1 MGYHILIDN
10 FDQNVWQNCTAEFM
24 DDSLYQTWAY
34 QQVRGQQDG
43 QAVSRFIVQNADG
56 NPCLIG
62 QVRIK
67 KVAMLGLRIGYI
79 QWGPLCRKRTGIV
92 DDAAALLT
100 LLKKSYIPSKVNVLR
115 VSPNIFEHES
125 RDLDKHLLQAG
136 FVKHPQIKPYH
147 TMLFSLDTDEEGI
160 RNRFHSGWRRYLNKA
175 EKSELDI
182 QQGTD
187 QSYIE
192 ILDELY
198 HYLLQRKGFEGL
210 SVDTFAQTQRLLPAN
225 KKMNV
230 VLARKDQQVVTAHI
244 TSHLGDTALGVLAG
258 SSEAALQ
265 LNSTYLVWWH
275 TLLAA
280 NRAGMKRYDLAGID
294 PEKNPK
300 VYQYKQRM
308 GAVEAR
314 HIGVFEACSSAGVK
328 AVWRMAE
335 KAYTYLKRK

>member
-1 MGYHILIDN
+1 MGYHVLIDN
-10 FDQNVWQNCTAEFM
+10 FDQDLWQNCTAEFM
-24 DDSLYQTWAY
+24 DYSLYQTWAY
-34 QQVRGQQDG
+34 QQVRGRREG
-43 QAVSRFIVQNADG
+43 QALSRFIIQEADG

-67 KVAMLGLRIGYI
+67 KAAMLGLRIGYI

-92 DDAAALLT
+92 GDATALFT

-115 VSPNIFEHES
+115 ISPNIFEHES
-125 RDLDKHLLQAG
+125 SDLVKHLHQAG
-136 FVKHPQIKPYH
+136 FEKLSQSKPYQ
-147 TMLFSLDTDEEGI
+147 TMLFPLDTDEEGI

-175 EKSELDI
+175 EKASLDI

-187 QSYIE
+187 QSYIDV
-192 ILDELY
+192 LDDLY
-198 HYLLQRKGFEGL
+198 QHLLQRKGFEGL
-210 SVDTFAQTQRLLPAN
+210 SVDTFAQTQRLLPAPE
-225 KKMNV
+225 KMNV

-300 VYQYKQRM
+300 VFQYKQRM

-314 HIGVFEACSSAGVK
+314 HIGIFEACSNVTVK
-328 AVWRMAE
+328 SVWRLAE
-335 KAYTYLKRK
+335 KAYTCLKRK